1 MKAVGYTESG
11 SIDRADALV
20 DLELPLPEP
29 GPRDLRV
36 KISAVSV
43 NPVDTKIRRNRA
55 PKPGIPEVLGWD
67 AVGIVDAV
75 GSNVSGFSVGD
86 RVYYA
91 GAINRP
97 GTNSE
102 YHVVDAR
109 IVGHA
114 PKNLTDVEAA
124 ALPLTTI
131 TAWEMIF
138 DRLGV
143 ARGGGEGQRL
153 LIIGAAGGVGS
164 IQIQLA
170 RKLTKLTII
179 ATASRPETQAWC
191 RELGAHHVIDHT
203 KPFGPQLAE
212 IGVPHCEF
220 IAALT
225 QSDEHWMTIVEV
237 AAPQGRICL
246 IDDPQKPLDVMALK
260 RKSLALIWELMYTRS
275 LYETPDMGAQGALLD
290 EVAKMIDEGNVRT
303 TVTETLTPINAAN
316 LRHAHAQIESGKVR
330 GKIVL
335 HGF

>member
-11 SIDRADALV
+11 SIDRADALI
-20 DLELPLPEP
+20 DLDLPIPEP
-29 GPRDLRV
+29 GPKDLRV

-55 PKPGIPEVLGWD
+55 PKPGVPEVLGWD
-67 AVGIVDAV
+67 AVGVVDALGAEV
-75 GSNVSGFSVGD
+75 KGFSVGD

-114 PKNLTDVEAA
+114 PKNLSDIEAA

-131 TAWEMIF
+131 TAWEMLF

-203 KPFGPQLAE
+203 KPFGPQLADA
-212 IGVPHCEF
+212 GVPHCEY

-225 QSDEHWMTIVEV
+225 QSDEHWMTIVES
-237 AAPQGRICL
+237 AAPQGKICL
-246 IDDPQKPLDVMALK
+246 IDDPPKPLDIMALK

-275 LYETPDMGAQGALLD
+275 LYETPDMGEQGALLD
-290 EVAKMIDEGNVRT
+290 EVAKMVDEGSVRT
-303 TVTETLTPINAAN
+303 TVTETGSPINAEN
-316 LRHAHAQIESGKVR
+316 LRKAHAQIESGKVR

>member
-11 SIDRADALV
+11 SIDRADALI
-20 DLELPLPEP
+20 DLDLPIPEP
-29 GPRDLRV
+29 GPKDLRV

-55 PKPGIPEVLGWD
+55 PKPGVPEVLGWD
-67 AVGIVDAV
+67 AVGVVDAFGAEV
-75 GSNVSGFSVGD
+75 KGFSLGD

-114 PKNLTDVEAA
+114 PKNLSDIEAA

-131 TAWEMIF
+131 TAWEMLF

-203 KPFGPQLAE
+203 KPFGPQLADA
-212 IGVPHCEF
+212 GVPHCEY

-225 QSDEHWMTIVEV
+225 QSDEHWMTIVES
-237 AAPQGRICL
+237 AAPQGKICL
-246 IDDPQKPLDVMALK
+246 IDDPPKPLDIMALK

-275 LYETPDMGAQGALLD
+275 LYETPDMGEQGALLD
-290 EVAKMIDEGNVRT
+290 EVAKMVDEGSVRT
-303 TVTETLTPINAAN
+303 TVTETGSPINAEN
-316 LRHAHAQIESGKVR
+316 LRKAHAQIESGKVR